1 MDQLSCAMFFGGL
14 CGGLPE
20 AADQRQASASATA
33 SNEAP
38 AAAVEMTLSSPQDDE
53 KTVNG
58 TASTQKLADKQP
70 GFGSSQNIRAP
81 SAATPPGDKV
91 KQLPEVSDSRLWQLV
106 RPYKLYMLIGAFGA
120 AVAGVV
126 LPLESLLIS
135 T

>member
-1 MDQLSCAMFFGGL
+1 VWWTSGSSRSTPGKRVCHCLKRSPSGC
-14 CGGLPE
+14 CG
-20 AADQRQASASATA
+20 DD
-33 SNEAP
+33 
-38 AAAVEMTLSSPQDDE
+38 AVSPQDDE